1 MVMSLS
7 LIVAREV
14 GVVSEVDV
22 VDMEKGVVREVDK
35 DGNTL
40 IINLLLSDVIVSFC
54 DCLLQSTF

>member
-35 DGNTL
+35 DGNT
-40 IINLLLSDVIVSFC
+40 SVF
-54 DCLLQSTF
+54 